1 MYNFAS
7 KIVLPFFF
15 NPMAVAI
22 LLLLCAYL
30 VRNHWSR
37 MFRWAFFAAVVLL
50 VVPGCPAVA
59 DLLARSLEAQYPDA
73 GAESYPSAQA
83 IVVLGGTIHIPSG
96 AHHSSGIIGASDRL
110 LMALRLYHAG
120 KAPLVIV
127 SGGNNPLGRATPE
140 QPEAQTMR
148 LLLEEWGVPDAAIE
162 VESGSINTRENAV
175 YSHRLLAARGISRI
189 ILVTSAFH
197 MPRAAGAFRKVG
209 FEVTAAPAD
218 FRTGWAESNSIFDWI
233 PDAAALAG
241 SSGAL
246 HEWLGVWTYRFRGWA

>member
-1 MYNFAS
+1 MYNIAS
-7 KIVLPFFF
+7 KILPLFLDPLAVL
-15 NPMAVAI
+15 I
-22 LLLLCAYL
+22 
-30 VRNHWSR
+30 
-37 MFRWAFFAAVVLL
+37 VLL
-50 VVPGCPAVA
+50 VSAFLIRKQRPKLFEVTFVVTVILLAIAACPAVEGW
-59 DLLARSLEAQYPDA
+59 LTRSLESQYPDT
-73 GAESYPSAQA
+73 GAESYPAAQA

-96 AHHSSGIIGASDRL
+96 IHHSSGIIGTSDRL

-127 SGGNNPLGRATPE
+127 SGGNNPLGGEVPE

-175 YSHRLLAARGISRI
+175 YSHRLLAARSIGRI

-197 MPRAAGAFRKVG
+197 MPRAAAAFRKVG

-218 FRTGWAESNSIFDWI
+218 FRTGWRESNSILDWI
-233 PDAAALAG
+233 PEAGALAG
-241 SSGAL
+241 SSGAM
-246 HEWLGVWTYRFRGWA
+246 HEWLGVLTYRIRGWA